1 MNAEVTKEM
10 FVLARPE
17 ETQEILDFYR
27 SFIGQDGCTWS
38 MEYPGPEHISMDI
51 EKENL
56 FLVRDEKGIVAT
68 ISIDSDDQVDVLPHW
83 TETNAKE
90 AARLGVRTD
99 MQSRGIA
106 RKMLLLLM
114 DTLKERG
121 YAGIHFLVSPDNRA
135 ALASYQKLNFEN
147 RGEVFLYEHAWFCYE
162 KIWS

>member
-1 MNAEVTKEM
+1 MSAEVTKEM
-10 FVLARPE
+10 FVLATPE
-17 ETQEILDFYR
+17 DAQEILDFYR

-38 MEYPGPEHISMDI
+38 VDYPGPEHIRMDI

-68 ISIDSDDQVDVLPHW
+68 ISIDSDEQVDALSNW
-83 TETNAKE
+83 TEANAKE
-90 AARLGVRTD
+90 AARLGVRRD

-106 RKMLLLLM
+106 RKMLLWLM
-114 DTLKERG
+114 DMLKERG

-135 ALASYQKLNFEN
+135 ALASYEKLEFEN
-147 RGEVFLYEHAWFCYE
+147 RGEVFLYEHNWFCYE